1 MKQINKHLLGI
12 YCFALPVEATLSGW
26 GTSVPGGPQPGGGGG
41 TTLRTDSEARRS
53 PMNGSIV
60 EASPVS
66 LDAETGAGTG
76 PILPR
81 GGEYDLPV
89 LGVAG

>member
-1 MKQINKHLLGI
+1 
-12 YCFALPVEATLSGW
+12 
-26 GTSVPGGPQPGGGGG
+26 
-41 TTLRTDSEARRS
+41 
-53 PMNGSIV
+53 MNGSIV

-66 LDAETGAGTG
+66 LDAERGTGTG